1 MQLVG
6 SSLPCSNASL
16 PLGAGPCTGAVCTNH
31 EVHAEPGSPSGHWYS
46 GGRGQIPPHDQPPAG
61 CQVSSELPWGVGV
74 GVTVRALP
82 FVMGEE
88 TPQTPSRR
96 ERHDG

>member
-6 SSLPCSNASL
+6 SSLPCSKAYL
-16 PLGAGPCTGAVCTNH
+16 PLEAGPCTGAVCTNH
-31 EVHAEPGSPSGHWYS
+31 EVHAEPSGHWHFR
-46 GGRGQIPPHDQPPAG
+46 GGGQTPPHDQPPAG

-88 TPQTPSRR
+88 TP
-96 ERHDG
+96 

>member
-6 SSLPCSNASL
+6 SSLLCSKASL
-16 PLGAGPCTGAVCTNH
+16 PLGAGPCTYAVCANH
-31 EVHAEPGSPSGHWYS
+31 EVHAEPGSSSEHWHFGGGEQKPS
-46 GGRGQIPPHDQPPAG
+46 RDQPPAG

-82 FVMGEE
+82 FVTGEE
-88 TPQTPSRR
+88 TP
-96 ERHDG
+96 

>member
-1 MQLVG
+1 MFALTTRFML
-6 SSLPCSNASL
+6 SL
-16 PLGAGPCTGAVCTNH
+16 LGTGIL
-31 EVHAEPGSPSGHWYS
+31 EGE
-46 GGRGQIPPHDQPPAG
+46 GRHRHMTSPPAG

-82 FVMGEE
+82 FVTGEE